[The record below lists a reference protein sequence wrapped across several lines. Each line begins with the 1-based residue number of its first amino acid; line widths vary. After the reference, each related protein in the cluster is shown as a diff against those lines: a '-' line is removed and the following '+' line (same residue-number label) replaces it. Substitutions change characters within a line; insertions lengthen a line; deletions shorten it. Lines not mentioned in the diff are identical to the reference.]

1 METQSGHNGFYTKEC
16 WLMNIVCAF
25 LIFIFTF
32 HIGSVIFTP
41 FRKGKALTVE
51 NYREYI
57 NINTYSAEI
66 FNPDEYIIQIYN
78 QEQNIYDFKIKVE
91 VRCEPIFGGESYTM
105 EFSFSDSKLSKSEK
119 LEQKYSLPNHMY
131 RVSVGQILSI
141 EGSVK

>member
-1 METQSGHNGFYTKEC
+1 MI
-16 WLMNIVCAF
+16 L
-25 LIFIFTF
+25 
-32 HIGSVIFTP
+32 TP
-41 FRKGKALTVE
+41 FRKGKTLTIE

-57 NINTYSAEI
+57 NINTYSAEV

-78 QEQNIYDFKIKVE
+78 QEQNIYDFHIRVE
-91 VRCEPIFGGESYTM
+91 VRCKPIFGGESYTM

-131 RVSVGQILSI
+131 RVSVGQVLSI